1 MRLTSIAVALAL
13 PLATLPAQQPQLG
26 YYRLPTVSGNTVV
39 FTAEGDLWR
48 VPIAGGTATRL
59 TTALGEET
67 NAAISPDG
75 KQVAFSAAY
84 EGPTEVYV
92 MPMEGGPP
100 ERLTYEGSVATVV
113 GWTPDGKVLYAT
125 REYSTLPDMEVGWVN
140 PADDSHGLIPL
151 AQAADGAYDANG
163 AFYFTRY
170 PFQGSYTKRYKGG
183 TAQNIWRFAKN
194 GAEAQPLTADY
205 TGTSKDP
212 MPWKGRIYFLSDR
225 DGIMNLWSMDEQGH
239 DLKQLT
245 HHPVYDIQS
254 ASLSEGKIV
263 YQLGADLRVYDIAS
277 GKDAL
282 IPVRL
287 LSDFDQTRE
296 KWDTDPMALLTSAHL
311 SPTGDR
317 LVLDARGQVFVA
329 PTGDAGG
336 RLAQV
341 THDQGV
347 RYRIARFMP
356 DGQSLLTLSDKGGEV
371 EFWNVPTNGSAEKQL
386 TTGATELRWDG
397 WPSPDGKYVA
407 HSDKNE
413 RLWLLDVATGHET
426 FVAEDSASQIMD
438 VAWSPDSKWLAYVAA
453 ADNQFDQ
460 IRIYGIASGKSVR
473 VTTDRYSSSSPTW
486 STDGKWLY
494 FLSDRNFQSSV
505 GSPWGERQPEPYFD
519 HQTEF
524 FALALQPGEH
534 SPFAPDN
541 ELTDPT
547 RSLASEDSTPA
558 RREEAGG
565 RGAGGMRGGRAA
577 GRVPVNV
584 AIDFTGI
591 EQRLVQL
598 PVAAGD
604 YSDLSTDGQRLYFIE
619 RGADGGRGG
628 RGGGGGGGTR
638 LMTYPIGNAP
648 ARPTAFATG
657 VRQYELSM
665 DGRKVM
671 VRRGNEFFVYDA
683 GAKAPNDSGKA
694 KVNLS
699 HWAIRIVPRDEWRDE
714 FIDAWRLERDY
725 FYNPAMNGVDWNLIR
740 QRYEPLVSR
749 VTDRAELNDL
759 LSQTMGELSTLHTF
773 VRGGDMRTPDDSIH
787 PAALGA
793 VLERDP
799 AAGGYRVQHI
809 YRNDPDS
816 PDDLSPLAR
825 YGVNVHEGDVIT
837 DVNHVSAL
845 SAPDIGALLRN
856 EAARQLLLTVK
867 PSGNGA
873 EREVVVEPITQREES
888 DLQYSEWEYTRRLA
902 VDSIA
907 HDSIGY
913 IHLRAMGTPDI
924 NQWERDF
931 YPVFQR
937 QGLII
942 DDRHNRGGNIDS
954 WILEKLIRK
963 AWFYFK
969 SRVGSPTWNMQYAFR
984 GHIVLLT
991 DAHTASDGEAFAAGF
1006 RALGLGKIIGVRTWG
1021 GEIWLSQQNVQVDR
1035 GIASAAEMGTYT
1047 PDRKWLIEGHGV
1059 DPDTVVDNLPHATF
1073 EGRDMQL
1080 DAAIRELRAEIKADP
1095 RPVPAPPPYPDKS
1108 FHNNGKGGGGT

>member
-1 MRLTSIAVALAL
+1 MRLAALFVGLLLPISAVS
-13 PLATLPAQQPQLG
+13 AQQPELG
-26 YYRLPTVSGNTVV
+26 YYRFPAVHGNTVV

-48 VPIAGGTATRL
+48 VPITGGTAQRL

-92 MPMEGGPP
+92 MPIDGGPP
-100 ERLTYEGSVATVV
+100 TRLTYEGSVATVA
-113 GWTPDGKVLYAT
+113 GWTPDGKVLYST
-125 REYSTLPDMEVGWVN
+125 RDYATLPDAEVGWVN
-140 PADDSHGLIPL
+140 PSDGSHGLIPL
-151 AQAADGAYDANG
+151 AQAADGAYDASG
-163 AFYFTRY
+163 TFFFTRY

-183 TAQNIWRFAKN
+183 TAQNIWRFARN
-194 GAEAQPLTADY
+194 GTEAQPLTADY

-212 MPWKGRIYFLSDR
+212 MPWKGRIYFISDR
-225 DGIMNLWSMDEQGH
+225 DGIMNLWSMDEAGH

-245 HHPVYDIQS
+245 HHPVYDVQS
-254 ASLSEGKIV
+254 ASLDDGKIV
-263 YQLGADLRVYDIAS
+263 YQLGADLRVYDIAAS
-277 GKDAL
+277 KDAL
-282 IPVRL
+282 IPIRL

-356 DGQSLLTLSDKGGEV
+356 NGKSLLTLSDKSGEV
-371 EFWNVPTNGSAEKQL
+371 EFWNVPMGGGKQQQL

-397 WPSPDGKYVA
+397 FPSPDGQYIA
-407 HSDKNE
+407 HTDKNQ
-413 RLWLLDVATGHET
+413 RLWLLDLATGQEKML
-426 FVAEDSASQIMD
+426 AENQVGGFSD
-438 VAWSPDSKWLAYVAA
+438 VVWSPDSRWIAYSAP
-453 ADNQFDQ
+453 ADNAFNQLW
-460 IRIYGIASGKSVR
+460 IYGVASGRSTV
-473 VTTDRYSSSSPTW
+473 VTTERYSSSSPAW

-494 FLSDRNFQSSV
+494 FLSDRHLQSSV
-505 GSPWGERQPEPYFD
+505 GSPWGTRQPEPYFD

-524 FALALQPGEH
+524 FALALQPGER

-541 ELTDPT
+541 EINDPT
-547 RSLASEDSTPA
+547 RSLASSDSMPP
-558 RREEAGG
+558 RSGNEPEAGG
-565 RGAGGMRGGRAA
+565 RGTRGGRGAA
-577 GRVPVNV
+577 RAATNV
-584 AIDFTGI
+584 SIDFDGI
-591 EQRLVQL
+591 AERLVQL
-598 PVAAGD
+598 PLAPGD
-604 YSDLSTDGQRLYFIE
+604 YSDLSTDGRRLYFVE
-619 RGADGGRGG
+619 RGAAGGGRGG
-628 RGGGGGGGTR
+628 RGGGGGGAQ

-648 ARPTAFATG
+648 ARPTAFASG

-671 VRRGNEFFVYDA
+671 VQRGNEFFVYDA
-683 GAKAPNDSGKA
+683 GARAPNDSGRA
-694 KVNLS
+694 KVDLS
-699 HWAIRIVPRDEWRDE
+699 HWMIRIVPRQEWHDE

-725 FYNPAMNGVDWNLIR
+725 FYNPHMNGVDWTLIR
-740 QRYEPLVSR
+740 KRYEPLVSR

-759 LSQTMGELSTLHTF
+759 ISQTVSELSTLHTF

-793 VLERDP
+793 VLARDET
-799 AAGGYRVQHI
+799 AGGYRVQHI
-809 YRNDPDS
+809 YRNDPDA

-825 YGVNVHEGDVIT
+825 YGVDVHEGDVIT
-837 DVNHVSAL
+837 AVDHVPAL
-845 SAPDIGALLRN
+845 SAPDLGALLRN
-856 EAARQLLLTVK
+856 QAARQVLLTVK
-867 PSGNGA
+867 SGGNGA
-873 EREVVVEPITQREES
+873 AREVVVQPMTQSQASNLR
-888 DLQYSEWEYTRRLA
+888 YSEWEYTRRLA

-913 IHLRAMGTPDI
+913 IHLRAMGSTDI
-924 NQWERDF
+924 DQWARDY

-969 SRVGSPTWNMQYAFR
+969 SRVGNPTWDMQEAFR
-984 GHIVLLT
+984 GHIV
-991 DAHTASDGEAFAAGF
+991 
-1006 RALGLGKIIGVRTWG
+1006 
-1021 GEIWLSQQNVQVDR
+1021 
-1035 GIASAAEMGTYT
+1035 
-1047 PDRKWLIEGHGV
+1047 
-1059 DPDTVVDNLPHATF
+1059 
-1073 EGRDMQL
+1073 
-1080 DAAIRELRAEIKADP
+1080 
-1095 RPVPAPPPYPDKS
+1095 
-1108 FHNNGKGGGGT
+1108 